1 MNEERKQNISTN
13 QIAPFGLA
21 HKSHD
26 ANNNAQ
32 RNQNTANA
40 FCHSSCHKQSHSFS
54 LVNSKSNSNSKLQ
67 NSKHKNIQDPKNI
80 TIYSNT
86 NSSNL
91 PDKQK
96 HPLPFIPKNYYLQY
110 SPKINVVTRNRPNLN
125 TFDRQITKRAR
136 RIKTTTMSHNLLD
149 NSPTK
154 NTPTSVATQ
163 TDNTPPTSNLGQG
176 REPIDENKHAPLFE
190 FENET
195 APNYRLNLSRVIGEE
210 FLAEATLKDKN
221 LQNIIRLVK
230 NHNWDQLKPVSR
242 YYYNLR
248 NDLAVAR
255 SGCLLYD
262 GKLVIPHQLQ
272 NLVINAVHRTHP
284 GQVGMIRLANL
295 IWFPQI
301 HRTIALRAKNCK
313 QCLDQGKNLK
323 PIISKSKLGT
333 LPKLS
338 EPNEELQ
345 LDFAGPIIDK
355 KTILMNIIYWP
366 R

>member
-1 MNEERKQNISTN
+1 MTQTTSLSASKIQRTLFAIPLAINSHVLSRLLILN
-13 QIAPFGLA
+13 QI
-21 HKSHD
+21 SI
-26 ANNNAQ
+26 
-32 RNQNTANA
+32 QNFIILETKT
-40 FCHSSCHKQSHSFS
+40 FK
-54 LVNSKSNSNSKLQ
+54 
-67 NSKHKNIQDPKNI
+67 IQKNI

-86 NSSNL
+86 KSPKIPNV
-91 PDKQK
+91 QK
-96 HPLPFIPKNYYLQY
+96 TPLPSTLNNYHLQY
-110 SPKINVVTRNRPNLN
+110 CPKINVVTRNRPNLN

-136 RIKTTTMSHNLLD
+136 RKIIKTVSHNLLET
-149 NSPTK
+149 SPTQ
-154 NTPTSVATQ
+154 NTPISVATQ
-163 TDNTPPTSNLGQG
+163 RDNTPPTSNLGQG
-176 REPIDENKHAPLFE
+176 REPIDDNKHAPLFE

-195 APNYRLNLSRVIGEE
+195 APNYRLNLSRVFGEE

-230 NHNWDQLKPVSR
+230 NHNWDQLKQVSR

-272 NLVINAVHRTHP
+272 NLVISAVHRTHP

-295 IWFPQI
+295 IWFDQI
-301 HRTIALRAKNCK
+301 HRTIALRAENCK

-355 KTILMNIIYWP
+355 KTIIMNIIYWP

>member
-1 MNEERKQNISTN
+1 MNEERKHNISTN

-40 FCHSSCHKQSHSFS
+40 FCHFSCHKQSHSFS
-54 LVNSKSNSNSKLQ
+54 LVNSKSNSNSKFQ
-67 NSKHKNIQDPKNI
+67 SSIHKNIQDPKNI

-86 NSSNL
+86 NSSNF

-96 HPLPFIPKNYYLQY
+96 PPLPFNPNNYYLQY
-110 SPKINVVTRNRPNLN
+110 SPKINVVTRNRPNIN

-136 RIKTTTMSHNLLD
+136 RQKTTTMSHNLLD

-154 NTPTSVATQ
+154 NTPISVATQ

-195 APNYRLNLSRVIGEE
+195 APNYWLNLSRVFGEE

-230 NHNWDQLKPVSR
+230 
-242 YYYNLR
+242 
-248 NDLAVAR
+248 
-255 SGCLLYD
+255 
-262 GKLVIPHQLQ
+262 
-272 NLVINAVHRTHP
+272 T
-284 GQVGMIRLANL
+284 
-295 IWFPQI
+295 
-301 HRTIALRAKNCK
+301 TI
-313 QCLDQGKNLK
+313 
-323 PIISKSKLGT
+323 GT
-333 LPKLS
+333 
-338 EPNEELQ
+338 N
-345 LDFAGPIIDK
+345 
-355 KTILMNIIYWP
+355 
-366 R
+366 